1 MEWLEVAQLQYSVC
15 AAVFS
20 TLHLAVM
27 VRAAA
32 VLLGALNEAQCCLCV
47 CVCVQHITLNVQSFR
62 GLYCVYVTACAHFL
76 RANDIGQVM

>member
-1 MEWLEVAQLQYSVC
+1 MEWLEVAQLHNSVC

-20 TLHLAVM
+20 VLHLAVM

-32 VLLGALNEAQCCLCV
+32 VWLGALNEAQC

-62 GLYCVYVTACAHFL
+62 GLYCVYVTACAHFF
-76 RANDIGQVM
+76 AG